1 MLQYILTPTD
11 KYSIAEQAQM
21 AIEGGCGWII
31 LNLGDLSDEDT
42 RTALVPDVVEMC
54 RQAGIFLTVCDRPE
68 LARELGLHGVH
79 ISAAFATAHPEMTPA
94 ALRDTLGPEAVIGVE
109 TADASAVPTLT
120 AADIDYVCTPAAFR
134 ADERRAFVDAVSSSG
149 AKMPVVVQ
157 GNITA
162 DNAAA
167 LLAEGFNALAASD
180 FITEAD
186 DPVEA
191 TREILQKIGQ

>member
-1 MLQYILTPTD
+1 MLQYILTPSD

-31 LNLGDLSDEDT
+31 LSLGDLSDEEA

-54 RQAGIFLTVCDRPE
+54 RQAGVFLTICDRPK

-79 ISAAFATAHPEMTPA
+79 ISTAFATAHPDMTPA

-120 AADIDYVCTPAAFR
+120 AADIDYVCTPATFCES
-134 ADERRAFVDAVSSSG
+134 ERRTFVNAVRDSG

-157 GNITA
+157 GDITV

-167 LLAEGFNALAASD
+167 LLAEGFSALAASD